1 LQKDLDMIGTSQRA
15 LLAAAIVLLASP
27 LPTLAA
33 DGHAGET
40 FQMANMAP
48 PEPDNPPI
56 EPPAAQETPA
66 PQDPAM
72 PEPVGAEPPANQA
85 PAEATPPEAMPA
97 EASAP
102 ASEAQAEPAAESSG
116 VGGMGAVIAVL
127 LVVAAGA
134 FFLFRRR

>member
-1 LQKDLDMIGTSQRA
+1 
-15 LLAAAIVLLASP
+15 
-27 LPTLAA
+27 
-33 DGHAGET
+33 
-40 FQMANMAP
+40 
-48 PEPDNPPI
+48 
-56 EPPAAQETPA
+56 
-66 PQDPAM
+66 
-72 PEPVGAEPPANQA
+72 
-85 PAEATPPEAMPA
+85 MPA